1 MTANDNELFIT
12 KKSKRMIKLN
22 KPEGAEVI
30 GSWLL

>member
-22 KPEGAEVI
+22 KPEGA
-30 GSWLL
+30 